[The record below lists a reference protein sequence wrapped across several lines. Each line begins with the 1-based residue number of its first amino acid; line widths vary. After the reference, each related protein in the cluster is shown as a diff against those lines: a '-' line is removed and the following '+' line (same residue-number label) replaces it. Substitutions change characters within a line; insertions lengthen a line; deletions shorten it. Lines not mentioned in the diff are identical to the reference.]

1 MEIVE
6 GRGDCTGADAP
17 EWGGPTGE
25 IARPESAEPGL
36 TQRGA
41 AAGIEVGDGVDGF
54 ESDPEVT
61 GAGPVGRRGQR
72 VT

>member
-1 MEIVE
+1 MEVVE
-6 GRGDCTGADAP
+6 GSRDGAGANLSERRRP
-17 EWGGPTGE
+17 AGE
-25 IARPESAEPGL
+25 VARPEPPQAGL
-36 TQRGA
+36 PKGGA
-41 AAGIEVGDGVDGF
+41 ATRIEVGDGVDGF